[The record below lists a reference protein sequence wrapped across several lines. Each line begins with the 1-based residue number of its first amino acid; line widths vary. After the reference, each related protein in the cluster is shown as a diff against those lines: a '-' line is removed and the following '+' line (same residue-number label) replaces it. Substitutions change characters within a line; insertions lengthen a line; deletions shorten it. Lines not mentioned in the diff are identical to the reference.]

1 LNATNISQSFE
12 SSNSVQFSGKSVT
25 FSFYARA
32 GANYSAASSA
42 LTVTVR
48 SGTGADQN
56 IATGFTGSTNVFASS
71 ATLTTTW
78 QRFTFTG
85 TVAASAT
92 QLGWILGF
100 TPVGTAGAADYFEV
114 TGIQMEAGS
123 VATPFETE
131 DYGTTLAKCQR
142 YYARFQTG
150 SADYHA
156 FTTGQVNSTAQGGFF
171 IRFPLIMRSAPTAI
185 ETTGTAS
192 NYYINNSGGNAQTVT
207 VLPSFQRAN
216 VFGAYFLSSIAS
228 GLVAGDA
235 TEFGQNNVANVF
247 LAFSAEL

>member
-56 IATGFTGSTNVFASS
+56 IANGFTGSTNVFASS

-114 TGIQMEAGS
+114 TGIQLEAGS
-123 VATPFETE
+123 VATPFEFE
-131 DYGTTLAKCQR
+131 DVGTTLRKCQR
-142 YYARFQTG
+142 YFETQDWSGNTFRVAVVYADSQTANSYFMYETKRAAPSFSWSGNG
-150 SADYHA
+150 SVRYVYTNGNVGGSQTLSSSVTSVSGSS
-156 FTTGQVNSTAQGGFF
+156 FGTSGTFNNSTGW
-171 IRFPLIMRSAPTAI
+171 ID
-185 ETTGTAS
+185 
-192 NYYINNSGGNAQTVT
+192 SGGT
-207 VLPSFQRAN
+207 
-216 VFGAYFLSSIAS
+216 LSI
-228 GLVAGDA
+228 
-235 TEFGQNNVANVF
+235 
-247 LAFSAEL
+247 SAEL